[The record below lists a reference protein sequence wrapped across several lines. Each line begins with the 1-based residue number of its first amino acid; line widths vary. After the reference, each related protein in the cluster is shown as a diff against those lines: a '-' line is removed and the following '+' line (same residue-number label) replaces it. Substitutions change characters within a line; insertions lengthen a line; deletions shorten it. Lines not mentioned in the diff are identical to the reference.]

1 MKNGRL
7 LYNNNIISIEKTR
20 VFLEAVLYNIIV
32 TRPHS
37 TLGLRQ

>member
-7 LYNNNIISIEKTR
+7 LYYNNISIGKSR

-37 TLGLRQ
+37 ALGLR